1 MIDNN
6 PYVAAADIRVSNQMN
21 NVPAQVL
28 KAPLIVF
35 KENGKSVNFA
45 EWNLHDVSFVQ
56 PARINAF
63 IVFLSSN
70 GINYVLALAA
80 GTPFH
85 HILKATEV
93 VSGVVT
99 QQIEPKTA
107 TSQKLGQVTI
117 GNIILKMNPKL
128 GGYNQYFQQGAPSA
142 LNNQNVDAFKSFME
156 VTMVMGFYLSH
167 SAPGNSREG
176 EPSVCGYSFS
186 INNRGNVARG
196 GFIYF
201 QGRDFEAGNA
211 DEQAP
216 MKHTLTDI
224 ELRKPLQEACTL
236 YFEKNGKYPEYVL
249 VYRFG
254 TSDGEIEKVKSE
266 ESGYMASILSDA
278 MDGRSPK
285 LIVISVRR
293 QHNTRLFKQ
302 HADINGNDKA
312 PLQNV
317 EPGSCVAGTNP
328 ADIVMV
334 PHRALQVRN
343 CKPHFCSNLPSSEDL
358 DVSQDF

>member
-1 MIDNN
+1 
-6 PYVAAADIRVSNQMN
+6 
-21 NVPAQVL
+21 
-28 KAPLIVF
+28 
-35 KENGKSVNFA
+35 
-45 EWNLHDVSFVQ
+45 
-56 PARINAF
+56 
-63 IVFLSSN
+63 
-70 GINYVLALAA
+70 
-80 GTPFH
+80 
-85 HILKATEV
+85 
-93 VSGVVT
+93 
-99 QQIEPKTA
+99 
-107 TSQKLGQVTI
+107 
-117 GNIILKMNPKL
+117 MNPKL

-167 SAPGNSREG
+167 SAPGNNREG

-186 INNRGNVARG
+186 SNNRGNVARG

-201 QGRDFEAGNA
+201 QSRDFEAGNA

-334 PHRALQVRN
+334 PHRALQGTA
-343 CKPHFCSNLPSSEDL
+343 KPTLFATIFPSSEDL
-358 DVSQDF
+358 DVSQEFLKNITHALCYMHEIVPSAISVPAPLRSAEQMATRGKNIWHAKRADLVQPLVGDELFAYGTEVLNPPLPTRYWA